1 MPAYELSRRD
11 GRLLAYRL
19 RADGK
24 RTAGKP
30 LEVCPRCFDADRGG
44 GIISRAGDMAF
55 CTAGCGYLEVRAEPE
70 GAATE

>member
-11 GRLLAYRL
+11 GRLRAYRL

-30 LEVCPRCFDADRGG
+30 LEVCPRCFDPEKGG

-55 CTAGCGYLEVRAEPE
+55 CTAGCGYARLEAEPE